1 MSNKKIIILGPPGVG
16 KTTLTICAL
25 KNKIP
30 SFSTHGC
37 WTGAQ
42 SNVQL
47 ESIAK
52 YSKEPE
58 PDGSYTINGIAEYYA
73 YAKSILN
80 LEVSLFLDAGGIYIN
95 YINQYKDKWL
105 DIRTV
110 LLLPPRDVY
119 LERERMG
126 IESGARGNQNGLE
139 HYAWFE
145 YLKSEFDLVVE
156 DVLSPQEILDYII
169 EKTGFKNVI

>member
-1 MSNKKIIILGPPGVG
+1 MSYKKIIILGPPCVG

-37 WTGAQ
+37 WTA
-42 SNVQL
+42 NVQL
-47 ESIAK
+47 ESI
-52 YSKEPE
+52 
-58 PDGSYTINGIAEYYA
+58 
-73 YAKSILN
+73 AKSILN
-80 LEVSLFLDAGGIYIN
+80 LEVSLFLDAGGIDIN